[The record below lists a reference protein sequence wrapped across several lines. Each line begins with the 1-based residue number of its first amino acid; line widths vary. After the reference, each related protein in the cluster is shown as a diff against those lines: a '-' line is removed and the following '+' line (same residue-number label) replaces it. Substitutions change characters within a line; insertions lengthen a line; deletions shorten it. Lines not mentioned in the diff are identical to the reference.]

1 MDQRDFWNE
10 RYAGK
15 DFVYGEK
22 PNEYFKG
29 KIDGLATGKILFPA
43 EGEGRNAVYAAQSG
57 WQVSAFDPSEEGK
70 KKAEQLAKKADVQI
84 DYTVTDVENADYS
97 KNSFDALIL
106 IYAHFHLE
114 KRRDYHQKLASFLRP
129 GGILILEAFSKKHTQ
144 NQQLNPSAGG
154 PRDPE
159 MLYDL
164 EELQKD
170 FKDFDFIEAVEE
182 STILS
187 EGKNHLGKAEV
198 IRIYATKN

>member
-129 GGILILEAFSKKHTQ
+129 GGILILEAFSKKHIQ

-198 IRIYATKN
+198 IRICATKN

>member
-129 GGILILEAFSKKHTQ
+129 GGILILEAFSKKHIQ

>member
-1 MDQRDFWNE
+1 SFHC
-10 RYAGK
+10 YCCC
-15 DFVYGEK
+15 VY
-22 PNEYFKG
+22 
-29 KIDGLATGKILFPA
+29 LLSFP
-43 EGEGRNAVYAAQSG
+43 
-57 WQVSAFDPSEEGK
+57 
-70 KKAEQLAKKADVQI
+70 
-84 DYTVTDVENADYS
+84 T
-97 KNSFDALIL
+97 
-106 IYAHFHLE
+106 
-114 KRRDYHQKLASFLRP
+114 RRSSDLLASFLRP
-129 GGILILEAFSKKHTQ
+129 GGILILEAFSKKHIQ

>member
-114 KRRDYHQKLASFLRP
+114 KRRVYHQKLASFLRP
-129 GGILILEAFSKKHTQ
+129 GGILILEAFSKKHIQ
-144 NQQLNPSAGG
+144 NQQLNPCAGG

-198 IRIYATKN
+198 IRICATKN